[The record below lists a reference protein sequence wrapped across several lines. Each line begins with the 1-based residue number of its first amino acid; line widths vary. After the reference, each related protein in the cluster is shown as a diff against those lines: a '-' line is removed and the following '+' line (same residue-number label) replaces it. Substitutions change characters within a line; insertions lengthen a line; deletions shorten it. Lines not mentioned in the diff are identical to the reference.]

1 MIKSLFEHFIFTL
14 GHNMRNLRFFCLL
27 VLPLCVAALAQNTPA
42 PPKRGPS
49 TPEERKRLVSIE
61 HKMETSPLDKGLDK
75 DIKWALDWVRDVP
88 DVTVNLCWAPL
99 EPAIKSDYK
108 YRAKLPGQFAL
119 SSAAFLIE
127 HPDKAGDEVAPYIA
141 GVEGVL
147 RAYKSTLKSEPEATS
162 DELDELLKLQVAG
175 TLADYVRKAAKD
187 CQQQPE
193 KQS

>member
-1 MIKSLFEHFIFTL
+1 
-14 GHNMRNLRFFCLL
+14 MRTVRFLCLL
-27 VLPLCVAALAQNTPA
+27 VFSLCLAFAQNTPA

-61 HKMETSPLDKGLDK
+61 HKMEASPLDKGLDK

-99 EPAIKSDYK
+99 EPAIRSDYK
-108 YRAKLPGQFAL
+108 YRAKIPGQFAL
-119 SSAAFLIE
+119 SSAAFIIE
-127 HPDKAGDEVAPYIA
+127 HPDKASDEVAHYIA

-147 RAYKSTLKSEPEATS
+147 RAYKATLKSEPEARS
-162 DELDELLKLQVAG
+162 DELDVLLQKQASG

>member
-1 MIKSLFEHFIFTL
+1 
-14 GHNMRNLRFFCLL
+14 MRTIRFLCLL
-27 VLPLCVAALAQNTPA
+27 ICTLCFAARAVAQNQDTPA

-61 HKMETSPLDKGLDK
+61 HKMEASPLDKGLDK

-88 DVTVNLCWAPL
+88 DVTVSLCWAPL
-99 EPAIKSDYK
+99 EPVIRSDYK
-108 YRAKLPGQFAL
+108 YRTRIPGQFAL
-119 SSAAFLIE
+119 SSAAFIIE
-127 HPDKAGDEVAPYIA
+127 HPDKAADEVAPYIA

-147 RAYKSTLKSEPEATS
+147 RTYKSTIKSEPEARS
-162 DELDELLKLQVAG
+162 DELDELLKLQAAG

>member
-1 MIKSLFEHFIFTL
+1 
-14 GHNMRNLRFFCLL
+14 MRTVRFLCLL
-27 VLPLCVAALAQNTPA
+27 ICTLCLAALAVAQNTPA

-61 HKMETSPLDKGLDK
+61 HKMEASPLDKGLDK

-99 EPAIKSDYK
+99 EPVIRSDYK
-108 YRAKLPGQFAL
+108 YHIKVPGQFTL
-119 SSAAFLIE
+119 SSAAFIIE

-147 RAYKSTLKSEPEATS
+147 RAYKSSLKTEPDARS
-162 DELDELLKLQVAG
+162 DELDELLKLQAAG

-187 CQQQPE
+187 CQQPPE